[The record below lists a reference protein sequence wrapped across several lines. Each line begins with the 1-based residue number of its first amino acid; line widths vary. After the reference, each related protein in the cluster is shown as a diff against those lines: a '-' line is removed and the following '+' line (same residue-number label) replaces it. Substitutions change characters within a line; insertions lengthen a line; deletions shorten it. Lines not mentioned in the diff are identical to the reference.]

1 MKKEIRIAG
10 TGGQG
15 IIFAAIVLAEAVGVY
30 ENKYV
35 CQTQSYGPEARGGAS
50 KADIIISDQPIY
62 FPQTQKLDILAC
74 LSQQALE
81 EYVEKLKENGIL
93 IIDSYYCDCKNFNK
107 KDIQIYAFPFSLIA
121 KEKLGRELFA
131 NIILL
136 GSIARFTKIV
146 KIESL
151 TKVIS
156 QRVSSHFLEINQKAL
171 MLGYE
176 IEV

>member
-1 MKKEIRIAG
+1 MKREIRIAG

-15 IIFAAIVLAEAVGVY
+15 VIFSAIILAEAVGVY
-30 ENKYV
+30 ENKFV

-50 KADIIISDQPIY
+50 KADVIISDQPIY

-74 LSQQALE
+74 LSKQALN
-81 EYVEKLKENGIL
+81 EYVEKLKEKGIL
-93 IIDSYYCDCKNFNK
+93 FIDSYYCGNFHK
-107 KDIQIYAFPFSLIA
+107 EKIKIYAFPFSLIA

-136 GSIARFTKIV
+136 GSIARFTEIV

-151 TKVIS
+151 SKVLAYRVAS
-156 QRVSSHFLEINQKAL
+156 QFLEINQKAL
-171 MLGYE
+171 MLGYQ
-176 IEV
+176 IDKL

>member
-15 IIFAAIVLAEAVGVY
+15 IIFAAMVLAEAVGVY

-50 KADIIISDQPIY
+50 KADVIISDKPIY
-62 FPQTQKLDILAC
+62 FPQTQELDILAC
-74 LSQQALE
+74 LSQQALD
-81 EYVEKLKENGIL
+81 EYIKKLKENGTL
-93 IIDSYYCDCKNFNK
+93 IIDSYYCGNFVKENIK
-107 KDIQIYAFPFSLIA
+107 IYAFPFSLIA

-136 GSIARFTKIV
+136 GSLARFTEIV
-146 KIESL
+146 SIESL
-151 TKVIS
+151 KKVLTH
-156 QRVSSHFLEINQKAL
+156 RVAPHLLEMNEKAL
-171 MLGYE
+171 TLGYQLDQL
-176 IEV
+176 

>member
-35 CQTQSYGPEARGGAS
+35 SQTQSYGPEARGGAS
-50 KADIIISDQPIY
+50 KADIIISDKPIY
-62 FPQTQKLDILAC
+62 FPQTQNLDILAC
-74 LSQQALE
+74 LSRQALE
-81 EYVEKLKENGIL
+81 EYIKKLKENGIL
-93 IIDSYYCDCKNFNK
+93 IIDSYYCGNFNK
-107 KDIQIYAFPFSLIA
+107 ENIKIYAFPFSLIA

-136 GSIARFTKIV
+136 GSLARFTEIV

-151 TKVIS
+151 KKAIS
-156 QRVSSHFLEINQKAL
+156 HRVTPQFLEMNERAL
-171 MLGYE
+171 MVGYH
-176 IEV
+176 IDQL

>member
-1 MKKEIRIAG
+1 MRKEIRIAG

-15 IIFAAIVLAEAVGVY
+15 IIFAAIVLAEAAGIY

-35 CQTQSYGPEARGGAS
+35 TQIQSYGPEARGGAS

-62 FPQTQKLDILAC
+62 FPQTQELDILVC
-74 LSQQALE
+74 LSQQSLD
-81 EYVEKLKENGIL
+81 EYVKKLKEKGTL
-93 IIDSYYCDCKNFNK
+93 FIDSYYCKNFNK
-107 KDIQIYAFPFSLIA
+107 EKIKTYAFPFSLVA

-136 GSIARFTKIV
+136 GSLARFTKIV
-146 KIESL
+146 SIESL
-151 TKVIS
+151 KKAIS
-156 QRVSSHFLEINQKAL
+156 HRVAPQFLAINEKAL

-176 IEV
+176 IDQL

>member
-35 CQTQSYGPEARGGAS
+35 SQTQSYGPEARGGAS

-62 FPQTQKLDILAC
+62 FPQTQELDILAC
-74 LSQQALE
+74 LSREALN
-81 EYVEKLKENGIL
+81 EYVKKLKENGIL
-93 IIDSYYCDCKNFNK
+93 LIDSYYCGAFNK
-107 KDIQIYAFPFSLIA
+107 EKIKIYAFPFSLIA

-136 GSIARFTKIV
+136 GSLARFTEIV
-146 KIESL
+146 SIESL
-151 TKVIS
+151 KKVIS
-156 QRVSSHFLEINQKAL
+156 HRVAPQFLEINEKAL
-171 MLGYE
+171 MLGYQ
-176 IEV
+176 IDQL